1 MTTPTPTSSFPKT
14 VCVESPFR
22 NPLPEVP
29 LIGELYRDYLH
40 DCLRDSLSRGEA
52 PFAGHAFLP
61 AVLNDDDPD
70 ERRQGIDCH
79 LAWLKAAEDVAVY
92 VDFGISG
99 GMDEAMRVK
108 KYSARS
114 VETWCDVAGYTR
126 GFIYGWRHGADD
138 RPVDEHFDRG
148 IADGCRRDPT
158 LFRP

>member
-1 MTTPTPTSSFPKT
+1 MTTLTPTSSFPKT
-14 VCVESPFR
+14 VCIESPFR

-52 PFAGHAFLP
+52 PFAGHAYLP

-79 LAWLKAAEDVAVY
+79 LAWLKAAEEVALY
-92 VDFGISG
+92 VDFGVSD
-99 GMDEAMRVK
+99 GMAEAYFRLCEP
-108 KYSARS
+108 RS
-114 VETWCDVAGYTR
+114 LAAWVDIGLYTQ
-126 GFIYGWRHGADD
+126 GFIRGWKMHAWD
-138 RPVDEHFDRG
+138 RWKGEAIRG
-148 IADGCRRDPT
+148 GHDGGRRDPA